1 MQFYLK
7 SNYLTNVVLVFLLYM
22 CKVLMQRIDVK
33 CNTTVCLTFSSLG
46 DV

>member
-7 SNYLTNVVLVFLLYM
+7 SNYLTNVVLVLYM